1 MSEDKNKWIDKAKN
15 LFKLAENTSF
25 PDEAKSF
32 NEKAMYIMAKHSITS
47 AMLQAAGQ
55 ETPDTV
61 ESITIKLDNPYSTTK
76 NDLLTRICDVYE
88 VQAVQVPGWVYDENG
103 KKKRTRKKV
112 IFGYKQD
119 LEKVQMLYNSLFIQL
134 VSSMM
139 ATPIPWNEHGKTFRA
154 DFAIGFNREIYNRLL
169 ATKAT
174 VKRESTPG
182 TDLVLASR
190 MEIVTAERDK
200 VFPKLVNMRGM
211 SAQSSSGRSYG
222 QKAGREADLGGRRIG
237 GNTRMIGN

>member
-1 MSEDKNKWIDKAKN
+1 MSEDRDKWLDRTKKLLA
-15 LFKLAENTSF
+15 LAENTTNA
-25 PDEAKSF
+25 DEAKSF

-47 AMLQAAGQ
+47 AMLQVAGK

-61 ESITIKLDNPYSTTK
+61 ESISIQLDNPYSTTK
-76 NDLLTRICDVYE
+76 NELLTIICNAFE
-88 VQAVQVPGWVYDENG
+88 VQAVQVSGWAYDGNG
-103 KKKRTRKKV
+103 KKQRTRKKV

-119 LEKVQMLYNSLFIQL
+119 LEKVQMLYSSLFIQL
-134 VSSMM
+134 VSNMM

-154 DFAIGFNREIYNRLL
+154 AFAIGFTKEIYRRLRE
-169 ATKAT
+169 TKAT
-174 VKRESTPG
+174 VKKESAPG

-200 VFPKLVNMRGM
+200 VFPKLVNARGM
-211 SAQSSSGRSYG
+211 SAQRSSGRSYG
-222 QKAGREADLGGRRIG
+222 QKAGREADLGGRKLG